1 MLKRVNLIGIE
12 GKMNTFFF
20 TGIHFRIEWNS
31 RGRQFNSVQLHQIS
45 RVRSDTNPFFL
56 CAVMECG
63 GCIAVAYEDTAF
75 FSSFSAEKRFG

>member
-31 RGRQFNSVQLHQIS
+31 RGRQFNSVQLHQYL
-45 RVRSDTNPFFL
+45 PAL
-56 CAVMECG
+56 
-63 GCIAVAYEDTAF
+63 TAF
-75 FSSFSAEKRFG
+75 GRKCLFCFSRFCATPVPLFLVNTGEIE